1 MQWSY
6 RAEGSYR
13 KKMDALC
20 LDILHSDWH
29 DYRGDRL
36 DEDRL
41 LKPGWL
47 AQVLA
52 RWGLSTESPL
62 DEHAIADMQ
71 VLRMLME
78 HVVQAFIQKREPDEA
93 ELTALN
99 TYLEV
104 APSRLQLVRDH
115 QQYQLQQVPLRNDWS
130 WVLGQVAISFAE
142 LLAQHD
148 TARIKQCEN
157 PDCRW
162 IYYDES
168 ANQTRRWCEDS
179 CANLMRV
186 RKHRRQHQGQHEGK
200 LSLESR

>member
-1 MQWSY
+1 
-6 RAEGSYR
+6 
-13 KKMDALC
+13 MDALC

-29 DYRGDRL
+29 DYRGSGL

-47 AQVLA
+47 EQVLA
-52 RWGLSTESPL
+52 RWELHTEGHL
-62 DEHAIADMQ
+62 DEHNIAEMQ
-71 VLRMLME
+71 ALRTLM
-78 HVVQAFIQKREPDEA
+78 QRMIQSFIGKHEPEEA

-99 TYLEV
+99 AYMEA
-104 APSRLQLVRDH
+104 APARLQLVRDKDDER
-115 QQYQLQQVPLRNDWS
+115 YQLQQLPLHNDWS
-130 WVLGQVAISFAE
+130 WMLGQVAISFAQ

-186 RKHRRQHQGQHEGK
+186 RKHRTKHHESKHAKGSYEAIH
-200 LSLESR
+200 L

>member
-1 MQWSY
+1 
-6 RAEGSYR
+6 
-13 KKMDALC
+13 MDALC

-29 DYRGDRL
+29 DYRGSGL

-47 AQVLA
+47 EHLLA
-52 RWGLSTESPL
+52 RWGLDIGSLLNENK
-62 DEHAIADMQ
+62 IAEMQ
-71 VLRMLME
+71 ALRALMQRI
-78 HVVQAFIQKREPDEA
+78 VQSLLTRQKPEEA
-93 ELTALN
+93 DLAALN
-99 TYLEV
+99 TYLEA
-104 APSRLQLVRDH
+104 APSRLQLINGCKK
-115 QQYQLQQVPLRNDWS
+115 YQLQQLPLHNDWP

-148 TARIKQCEN
+148 TTRIKQCEN

-186 RKHRRQHQGQHEGK
+186 RKHRMQHQ
-200 LSLESR
+200 SRK

>member
-1 MQWSY
+1 MVISVIRELQ
-6 RAEGSYR
+6 
-13 KKMDALC
+13 KMDALY

-29 DYRGDRL
+29 DYRGSGL

-47 AQVLA
+47 EQVLA
-52 RWGLSTESPL
+52 RWGLSISDPPLASDITEMH
-62 DEHAIADMQ
+62 E
-71 VLRMLME
+71 LRTLME
-78 HVVQAFIQKREPDEA
+78 HIVQSLIQRQTPEEMDLA
-93 ELTALN
+93 ALN
-99 TYLEV
+99 AYLEA
-104 APSRLQLVRDH
+104 APARPQLIRGRDNEHYQLLQL
-115 QQYQLQQVPLRNDWS
+115 PLRSDWS
-130 WVLGQVAISFAE
+130 WVLGKVAVSFAE

-148 TARIKQCEN
+148 TTRIKQCDN

-186 RKHRRQHQGQHEGK
+186 RKHRTKHSEKALQAT
-200 LSLESR
+200 L

>member
-1 MQWSY
+1 
-6 RAEGSYR
+6 
-13 KKMDALC
+13 MDALC

-29 DYRGDRL
+29 DYRGSGL

-47 AQVLA
+47 EHVLA
-52 RWGLSTESPL
+52 RWGLDVGNLLNEHNIAEMQALRALMQRIVQSFLTE
-62 DEHAIADMQ
+62 Q
-71 VLRMLME
+71 
-78 HVVQAFIQKREPDEA
+78 EPEEEDLA
-93 ELTALN
+93 VLN
-99 TYLEV
+99 TYLDA
-104 APSRLQLVRDH
+104 APSSLQLINGYKK
-115 QQYQLQQVPLRNDWS
+115 YQLKQLPLHNGWS

-142 LLAQHD
+142 LLTQRD

-186 RKHRRQHQGQHEGK
+186 RKHRMQHQ
-200 LSLESR
+200 SRK

>member
-1 MQWSY
+1 
-6 RAEGSYR
+6 
-13 KKMDALC
+13 MDALC

-29 DYRGDRL
+29 DHRGDGL

-47 AQVLA
+47 GQVLA
-52 RWGLSTESPL
+52 RWGLSTDSTL
-62 DEHAIADMQ
+62 DAHAIAEMQ
-71 VLRMLME
+71 TLRTLME
-78 HVVQAFIQKREPDEA
+78 NVVQSFIQKQEPEEA

-99 TYLEV
+99 TYLDA
-104 APSRLQLVRDH
+104 APARLQLIGDH
-115 QQYQLQQVPLRNDWS
+115 KQYQLQQLPLRNDWS

-168 ANQTRRWCEDS
+168 ANQTRRWCEDT

-186 RKHRRQHQGQHEGK
+186 RKHRKQHQDRK
-200 LSLESR
+200 TAKSTR

>member
-1 MQWSY
+1 
-6 RAEGSYR
+6 
-13 KKMDALC
+13 MDALC

-29 DYRGDRL
+29 DYRGNGS

-41 LKPGWL
+41 LQPAWL
-47 AQVLA
+47 EHVLA
-52 RWGLSTESPL
+52 RWGLHMESSP
-62 DEHAIADMQ
+62 HKHNIAEMQ
-71 VLRMLME
+71 ALRALME
-78 HVVQAFIQKREPDEA
+78 SIIQSFLARQEPEEA
-93 ELTALN
+93 DLAALN
-99 TYLEV
+99 AYLEA
-104 APSRLQLVRDH
+104 APAYLLLANGYKK
-115 QQYQLQQVPLRNDWS
+115 YQLQQLPLHNDWP

-186 RKHRRQHQGQHEGK
+186 RKHRSKPQDGK
-200 LSLESR
+200 PTKSL

>member
-1 MQWSY
+1 
-6 RAEGSYR
+6 
-13 KKMDALC
+13 MDALY

-29 DYRGDRL
+29 DYRGSGL

-47 AQVLA
+47 EHVLT
-52 RWGLSTESPL
+52 RWGLDVGNLLNESN
-62 DEHAIADMQ
+62 IAEMQ
-71 VLRMLME
+71 VLRALMQR
-78 HVVQAFIQKREPDEA
+78 VVQSFLSEQEPEEKDLA
-93 ELTALN
+93 ALN
-99 TYLEV
+99 TYLDA
-104 APSRLQLVRDH
+104 APSRLQLINDYKK
-115 QQYQLQQVPLRNDWS
+115 YQLQQVPLHNDWL

-142 LLAQHD
+142 LLTQRD

-186 RKHRRQHQGQHEGK
+186 RKHRTKHQSSKIVKGW
-200 LSLESR
+200 